1 MLKWMAS
8 KLFCVKKEQQIL
20 TKKLMFLSRIY
31 LRKWIKKNYQ
41 HYFPYSEIL
50 FHANWK
56 FSMMVLHVTLVMFSL
71 KIKRV
76 QRKRLCN

>member
-1 MLKWMAS
+1 MAS
-8 KLFCVKKEQQIL
+8 KLYLVKKEQQIL
-20 TKKLMFLSRIY
+20 TKKLMFLSKIY

-56 FSMMVLHVTLVMFSL
+56 FLMMVLRVTLVMFSL
-71 KIKRV
+71 KTKRV
-76 QRKRLCN
+76 QKKQLCN